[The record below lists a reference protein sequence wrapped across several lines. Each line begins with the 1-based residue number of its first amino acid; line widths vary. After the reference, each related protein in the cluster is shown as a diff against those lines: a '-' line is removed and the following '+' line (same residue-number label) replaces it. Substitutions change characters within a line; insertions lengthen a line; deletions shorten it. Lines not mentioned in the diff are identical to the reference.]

1 MTLQEFQDRLADKSD
16 RISVEN
22 FDIIQKVY
30 MYHPSIDNKEDIVKA
45 YELGGMILIKDM
57 LPRAEKIEELE
68 RKIQSIHGTL
78 ADLEHQ
84 LIRAKV

>member
-30 MYHPSIDNKEDIVKA
+30 MYHPSIDTKDEIVKA

-68 RKIQSIHGTL
+68 RKIQSVRGTL
-78 ADLEHQ
+78 ADLEHE
-84 LIRAKV
+84 LNKAKV